1 MMGTFQ
7 KPSSPMPAK
16 DKPSKWT
23 FLSLAASG
31 LLSAQTPINSV
42 HILVDRTGLME
53 SQETEILVLR
63 KYNPP
68 AGTSSLYFK
77 TIIQSSTDPLI
88 TYRSFE

>member
-16 DKPSKWT
+16 DKPSKWA

-31 LLSAQTPINSV
+31 LLSVQTLISSV
-42 HILVDRTGLME
+42 HILVDRTGLMVK
-53 SQETEILVLR
+53 TEILVLR

-88 TYRSFE
+88 TYRFFE